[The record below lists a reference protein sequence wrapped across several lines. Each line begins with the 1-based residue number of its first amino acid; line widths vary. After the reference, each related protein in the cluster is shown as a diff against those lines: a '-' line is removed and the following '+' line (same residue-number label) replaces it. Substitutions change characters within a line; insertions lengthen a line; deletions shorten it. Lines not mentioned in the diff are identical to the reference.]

1 MKIIRI
7 TELAEEA
14 MLDFHPDSAVLL
26 AGRPLFLPEFEAE
39 PVARI
44 YVGVRVN
51 RLGKRVAE
59 KFAERYYDAVAPV
72 MILAYPDMPEKMQG
86 TLTGIDSSVAMGEWT
101 APDQFIALGALATGG
116 ETASLEGLSREAIG
130 RAVSAASR
138 YVTLKM
144 GDVIL
149 LPLPLAAVPLKPNT
163 RLTVGATGSDA
174 PLLDVKVL

>member
-26 AGRPLFLPEFEAE
+26 PGRPLFLPDFEAQ

-59 KFAERYYDAVAPV
+59 KFAERYYDAMAPV

-86 TLTGIDSSVAMGEWT
+86 TLTGIDSSVAIGEWT
-101 APDQFIALGALATGG
+101 DPERFIALGALAAGG
-116 ETASLEGLSREAIG
+116 ETASLEGLSREAVN

-149 LPLPLAAVPLKPNT
+149 LPHSILSLPLEQNT
-163 RLTVGATGSDA
+163 HLTVEGPDAT
-174 PLLDVKVL
+174 LLEVKVL